1 MGVGASILG
10 FMALNIKGIPLC
22 LCFYCCFDGN
32 FIGVSALRQSTS
44 KGMACRCARLS
55 LSLTVA
61 EDRMRLGRA
70 NRASSFALR
79 STFAIFDC
87 IEDRMRLGKLESCI

>member
-22 LCFYCCFDGN
+22 LCFYCCLMGISSEFLPSAKLKQGN
-32 FIGVSALRQSTS
+32 G
-44 KGMACRCARLS
+44 LS
-55 LSLTVA
+55 
-61 EDRMRLGRA
+61 
-70 NRASSFALR
+70 LR

-87 IEDRMRLGKLESCI
+87 IEDRMRLGHAKLSKLLLHGARLSLRYL